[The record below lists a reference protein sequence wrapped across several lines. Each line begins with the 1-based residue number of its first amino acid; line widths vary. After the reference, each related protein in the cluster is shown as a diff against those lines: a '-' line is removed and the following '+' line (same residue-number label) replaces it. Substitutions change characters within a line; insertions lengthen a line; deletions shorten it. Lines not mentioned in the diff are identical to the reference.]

1 MVKIQENCSINWLL
15 ADWGCRVKLDD
26 NRALVTDINLGKSIS
41 QRVPDSNW
49 YPINPSIAA
58 IKELVSCEGDTISSI
73 SNIPTC

>member
-1 MVKIQENCSINWLL
+1 MVSCSFVHL
-15 ADWGCRVKLDD
+15 
-26 NRALVTDINLGKSIS
+26 ALVTNINLGKSIS

-73 SNIPTC
+73 SNIPTGQLLRAIEE